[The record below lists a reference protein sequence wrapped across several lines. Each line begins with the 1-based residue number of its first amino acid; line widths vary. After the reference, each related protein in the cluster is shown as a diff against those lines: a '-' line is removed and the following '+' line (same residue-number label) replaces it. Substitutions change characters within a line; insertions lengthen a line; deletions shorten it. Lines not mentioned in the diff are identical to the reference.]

1 MGDSVN
7 PAVVER
13 LGAIIAGIVVAVVS
27 FYSLYKDWKATGV
40 ENNVFKIMLFLLG
53 LGAILAILAGLNVIG
68 FSEPTKG
75 A

>member
-1 MGDSVN
+1 VN

-27 FYSLYKDWKATGV
+27 FYSLYKDWKAVGV
-40 ENNVFKIMLFLLG
+40 ENNVFKLMLFLLG
-53 LGAILAILAGLNVIG
+53 IGAILALLAGLNVIG
-68 FSEPTKG
+68 FAPKG